1 MYLLNDNLCY
11 NTFDKLDEISLSV
24 YIKQSFA
31 RGNLRKFS
39 NFFFEI
45 HQKR

>member
-1 MYLLNDNLCY
+1 MYRLNENLCY
-11 NTFDKLDEISLSV
+11 NTPDKLDEISLSV

-31 RGNLRKFS
+31 RGNLRNFS

-45 HQKR
+45 HQKT